1 VLVVWKRSAYDIY
14 VRQHRSERV
23 QALLD
28 RKDPTVARL
37 LRADEAHARTLEEV
51 HRVVETLGLR
61 GVFRPRDRVG
71 ETAGFDLVVCVG
83 GDGTLLAVSHAV
95 AATPVLGIN
104 SAPQDSVGHLC
115 GGHGGAVERCLADA
129 LEGRLGTT
137 RVARMRVLVDARV
150 VHTRVLN
157 DVLFCHPNP
166 AMTSRYLLS
175 FRGTSEEHKSSGLW
189 VATAVGSTAAI
200 RYAGGRVLPLRSRAL
215 QYAARELYDLG
226 GFLRRA
232 GVLRP
237 RDRFE
242 VRNKMREARLYM
254 DGARIVVPVQMGEC
268 VRVDT
273 EAEPLALVGI
283 ANKDRP
289 R

>member
-1 VLVVWKRSAYDIY
+1 MLVVWKRSAYDIY

-28 RKDPTVARL
+28 RNDPTVARL
-37 LRADEAHARTLEEV
+37 LRADQDHARTLEEV
-51 HRVVETLGLR
+51 HRAVASLGLR
-61 GVFRPRDRVG
+61 GSFRARDRVG
-71 ETAGFDLVVCVG
+71 DTTGFDLVVCVG

-95 AATPVLGIN
+95 GDTPVLGIN
-104 SAPQDSVGHLC
+104 SAPQDSVGYLC
-115 GGHGGAVERCLADA
+115 GGRAGDVERCLAGA
-129 LEGRLGTT
+129 LDGSLPTT
-137 RVARMRVLVDARV
+137 RVARMRVLVDGRV
-150 VHTRVLN
+150 AHARVLN

-175 FRGTSEEHKSSGLW
+175 WRGTSEEHKSSGLW

-200 RYAGGRVLPLRSRAL
+200 RYAGGRVLPLRSRAV
-215 QYAARELYDLG
+215 QFVTRELYDLG
-226 GFLRRA
+226 GLLRR
-232 GVLRP
+232 GGIVRP

-242 VRNKMREARLYM
+242 LRNKMREARLYV

-268 VRVDT
+268 VQVDVD
-273 EAEPLALVGI
+273 AEPLGLVGV
-283 ANKDRP
+283 AGKARP